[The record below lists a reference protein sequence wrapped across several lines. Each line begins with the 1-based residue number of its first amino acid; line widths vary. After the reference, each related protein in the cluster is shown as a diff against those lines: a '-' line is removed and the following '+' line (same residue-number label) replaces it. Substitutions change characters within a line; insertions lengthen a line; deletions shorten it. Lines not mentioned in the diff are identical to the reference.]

1 MHQLLDK
8 LHNNLI
14 GHGTLE
20 EHSMNRNT
28 LVVVCKV
35 LNQREIFKVQLQPFA
50 LPCSLL
56 KFVTSRTSGLV
67 AHFKPIFKRLSDNAC
82 LRSLQ

>member
-20 EHSMNRNT
+20 EHSMNRNI

-35 LNQREIFKVQLQPFA
+35 PNQREIFKVQLQPFA
-50 LPCSLL
+50 LL

-67 AHFKPIFKRLSDNAC
+67 AHFKPIFKRLYGNAC
-82 LRSLQ
+82 IWSLQ

>member
-14 GHGTLE
+14 GHGTSE
-20 EHSMNRNT
+20 GHSMNRNT

-35 LNQREIFKVQLQPFA
+35 PNQREIFKVQLQPFA

-67 AHFKPIFKRLSDNAC
+67 AHFRPIFKRLSDNAC

>member
-20 EHSMNRNT
+20 EHSIIRNT

-35 LNQREIFKVQLQPFA
+35 PNQREIFKVQL
-50 LPCSLL
+50 
-56 KFVTSRTSGLV
+56 KFMFSAEVCYVTN
-67 AHFKPIFKRLSDNAC
+67 KRPGC
-82 LRSLQ
+82 TF

>member
-35 LNQREIFKVQLQPFA
+35 PNQREIFKVQ
-50 LPCSLL
+50 
-56 KFVTSRTSGLV
+56 
-67 AHFKPIFKRLSDNAC
+67 
-82 LRSLQ
+82 